1 MVIRELIA
9 KLGFQIDKSSL
20 SAADSAVTGVKQ
32 KMGETGDAAIE
43 AGNKASSGFNMLGS
57 AANIARGVV
66 IGLGVAAVG
75 VIHSMVEGTRDA
87 ADEMMSLDGR
97 LRVVT
102 DSEKDRLK
110 ISQDLYDI
118 AQRTRQPLA
127 ETGDLYFSIAK
138 SSQELGVSQ
147 KEALQMTET
156 VTKALTVGGAKTE
169 QTQATILQLGQALS
183 SGRLQGDELRSL
195 DENARDLMQ
204 AIAEYFGTNVG
215 GLKQLG
221 SQGALT
227 ADKVAQAILYA
238 QKQIDWQYTKMPVT
252 IGQALVV
259 ISNGYAH
266 LIDTIEKE
274 TGIFSTVAKYIYNF
288 VFGIQNNLKWLAGTV
303 GGARN
308 LIMLFTVAL
317 GSMAG
322 ALAIINF
329 GKIIVGLRAV
339 ATAFGVANIA
349 ALGKFAL
356 IAAAIAAVVLVIQD
370 LYVWMQGGDSLI
382 GDWLGSWD
390 NVRAKLS
397 NIFGPLIQSGQQA
410 ISTIQNI
417 GQEFINFIQNS
428 SSVQNFLNT
437 LSQVWQYIKTTLGS
451 IADYLAPIF
460 SGLFDNLATFFGQL
474 TDEANGSG
482 TVLGTIFNGLLD
494 ALSAI
499 LPLLVVIWGVFVGV
513 FTNVIAIIGF
523 VINEF
528 LELMTTGGYVADA
541 IAAFFQGTFNLLIDI
556 IHFVAD
562 VLRGDFSAAINDVES
577 FFIDLYDMV
586 VGVLSNIAAAIGSY
600 ILDKLAQA
608 KNAVMDFLGWSSDA
622 TNQAISDN
630 RQNYNQNIDIK
641 QTFNGGTAAENNGYM
656 QQSAQDIFSG
666 TGWQYNPS

>member
-57 AANIARGVV
+57 AANIAKGVV

-75 VIHSMVEGTRDA
+75 VIHSMVEGAREA
-87 ADEMMSLDGR
+87 SDEMLSLDGR
-97 LRVVT
+97 LRIVT
-102 DSEKDRLK
+102 NSEQERLQ
-110 ISQDLYDI
+110 IEHALYDTAQRSRQDLG
-118 AQRTRQPLA
+118 A
-127 ETGDLYFSIAK
+127 TGDLYFKISK
-138 SSQELGVSQ
+138 SANELGVSQ
-147 KEALQMTET
+147 QQALDMTET
-156 VTKALTVGGAKTE
+156 VTKALTVGGAS
-169 QTQATILQLGQALS
+169 TQETTATILQLGQALS
-183 SGRLQGDELRSL
+183 SRKLQGDELRSL
-195 DENARDLMQ
+195 DENAFDLMQ
-204 AIAEYFGTNVG
+204 AVAEYFGTTIGN
-215 GLKQLG
+215 LKQMG
-221 SQGALT
+221 AQGELT

-238 QKQIDWQYTKMPVT
+238 KKKIDWQFEKMPLTV
-252 IGQALVV
+252 GQAMQVAENAYKQGIYEFERDTGLF
-259 ISNGYAH
+259 NGIAH
-266 LIDTIEKE
+266 MIVNA
-274 TGIFSTVAKYIYNF
+274 VA
-288 VFGIQNNLKWLAGTV
+288 GIQNNLKWLSSVV
-303 GGARN
+303 GGTKNMIN
-308 LIMLFTVAL
+308 LFVAAL
-317 GSMAG
+317 AAMAA

-329 GKIIVGLRAV
+329 TKIIAAFRAMAIANV
-339 ATAFGVANIA
+339 TAM
-349 ALGKFAL
+349 GKFAI
-356 IAAAIAAVVLVIQD
+356 IAAAILVLILVIQD
-370 LYVWMQGGDSLI
+370 LYVWINGGDSLI
-382 GDWLGSWD
+382 GRWLGSWD

-494 ALSAI
+494 ALSAL

-630 RQNYNQNIDIK
+630 RQNYNQSIAIQ
-641 QTFNGGTAAENNGYM
+641 QTFNGGTSAENNGYM

-666 TGWQYNPS
+666 VGWQYNPS